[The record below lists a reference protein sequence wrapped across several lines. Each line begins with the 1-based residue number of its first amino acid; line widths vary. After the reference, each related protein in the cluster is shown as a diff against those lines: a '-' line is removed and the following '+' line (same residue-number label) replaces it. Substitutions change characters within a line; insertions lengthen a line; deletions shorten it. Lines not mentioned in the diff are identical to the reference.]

1 MPYRRL
7 PNTDIARIKSLKA
20 ALDKGLELSP
30 IDLAYSQQS
39 LAKLKA
45 FYNKFEQTVVSY
57 RKAYEFQSGERSRD
71 YQKKLKNTKLYISH
85 FLQVMN
91 LSILREDLPKST
103 REYFG
108 IKEKSNKIPD
118 FKTEASVIAWGEI
131 VIEGERKRVSQGLNP
146 ITNPT
151 SGVVRVYYDIFLVAY
166 RSQKLLQN
174 TTASMLSK
182 VADLRDEANNIIL
195 DIWNETEKTYV
206 NLSSQERRNICKE
219 YGIIYYNRKEED
231 KEEIT
236 VYDNFTP
243 SNETVDYSLPFSFR

>member
-20 ALDKGLELSP
+20 ALDKGFELSP

-39 LAKLKA
+39 LARLKA
-45 FYNKFEQTVVSY
+45 FYNKFEQTVDAY
-57 RKAYEFQSGERSRD
+57 RKAYEFQTGERSRD

-91 LSILREDLPKST
+91 LSIMREDLPRLT

-108 IKEKSNKIPD
+108 IKENSNKVPD
-118 FKTEASVIAWGEI
+118 FKTEASIIAWGERI
-131 VIEGERKRVSQGLNP
+131 IEGEQKRISQGLNP

-151 SGVVRVYYDIFLVAY
+151 YGIVRVHYDMFIKAY

-182 VADLRDEANNIIL
+182 VAGLRDEANNIIL
-195 DIWNETEKTYV
+195 NIWNETER
-206 NLSSQERRNICKE
+206 NFSDLSGEDRRKICKE
-219 YGIIYYNRKEED
+219 YGVIYYSRKEEVP
-231 KEEIT
+231 